1 MFMLAL
7 ETALR
12 SIRKTPGVSALVVLA
27 IALGVGITMPMVV
40 LYHNINQNPM
50 PDKSDQL
57 YTTLIYNWFPEM
69 DFWWSGADLPPDLMT
84 AKDARALSTSDIPD
98 RFAMSYNAMIPVR
111 SSDNDQAIKPFFSE
125 VRVTSS
131 DFFEMFE
138 VPIAYG
144 GYWDDEADRNV
155 ANVAVINP
163 YVNERLFGGGNNVGR
178 SFKISDQVYEV
189 IGILD
194 AWNFTPRLYAL
205 GNNSRTEGIFVPV
218 SDFRRS
224 HLTPSREV
232 TVGSETPAIFDATY
246 LASETLFADVWVE
259 LDSPGEADEWRDF
272 VDSYV
277 LEQKQLGRLQRPMD
291 NRVISATDWL
301 NTAPQNTGSKSLYRA
316 FIIVAGFF
324 LVVCIFNLLSLLLS
338 KFMSVASEA
347 SVTRALGATRSD
359 IFLRYVLEVMI
370 LGLIGGALSLYVA
383 SVALRGMV
391 YVYIENLPSDFKQI
405 QGAAIEDS
413 PYIQFDMTLLVMTF
427 VLALAASIIAALI
440 PAWRA
445 CSAPPAEYLKVN

>member
-1 MFMLAL
+1 MIALAL

-40 LYHNINQNPM
+40 LYHNINQNPI

-57 YTTLIYNWFPEM
+57 YTTLIYNWFPDI

-84 AKDARALSTSDIPD
+84 AKDAQALAASDIPD
-98 RFAMSYNAMIPVR
+98 RFAMSYNAMTPVR
-111 SSDNDQAIKPFFSE
+111 SADDDTAIKPFFSE
-125 VRVTSS
+125 VRATSA
-131 DFFEMFE
+131 DFFEMFD

-144 GYWDDEADRNV
+144 GYWDDAADRSA
-155 ANVAVINP
+155 ANVAVIGP
-163 YVNERLFGGGNNVGR
+163 YVNERLFGGGDNVGE
-178 SFKISDQVYEV
+178 SFKVSDQVYEV
-189 IGILD
+189 IGILH
-194 AWNFTPRLYAL
+194 AWNFTPRLYAM

-224 HLTPSREV
+224 HLNPYRAV
-232 TVGSETPAIFDATY
+232 TVGKETPANFDATY
-246 LASETLFADVWVE
+246 LASETLFVDIWSEFSTPAQVE
-259 LDSPGEADEWRDF
+259 AWRGF
-272 VDSYV
+272 VDNYV

-301 NTAPQNTGSKSLYRA
+301 NTSPQNTGSKSLYRA

-338 KFMSVASEA
+338 KFMSVAPEA
-347 SVTRALGATRSD
+347 SITRALGATRSH
-359 IFLRYVLEVMI
+359 IFLRYVFEVMI
-370 LGLIGGALSLYVA
+370 LGLLGGLISIYIA
-383 SVALRGMV
+383 SVALKGMV
-391 YVYIENLPSDFKQI
+391 YVYIENLPPDFKQI
-405 QGAAIEDS
+405 QGAAIDDS
-413 PYIQFDMTLLVMTF
+413 PYVQFDVTLLVLTF
-427 VLALAASIIAALI
+427 ILALAASILAALI

-445 CSAPPAEYLKVN
+445 CSAPPAENLKIN